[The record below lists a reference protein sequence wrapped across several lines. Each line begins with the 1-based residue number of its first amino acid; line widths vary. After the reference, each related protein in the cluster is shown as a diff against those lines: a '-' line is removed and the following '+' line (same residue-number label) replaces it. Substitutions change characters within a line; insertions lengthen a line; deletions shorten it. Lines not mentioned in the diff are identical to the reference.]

1 MDRTNRVH
9 WWREHVQMAGR
20 PVMRTK
26 PPRSGLI
33 LGLDYGT
40 SGVRAV
46 LFDTGWQPRGS
57 GEAGYRQLSPR
68 PRWAE
73 QDPVEIYDAGCL
85 TIRRALA
92 DANADPSSVLAVGIS
107 TILATLIAF
116 DSHGEPL
123 TSSWYWADSRSH
135 AEVNELIQA
144 IGADDL
150 YRRTGCGL
158 HPMYSH
164 SKLVW
169 LKKHMPDVFASAA
182 GFGTIKE
189 YILRRLT
196 GEWAVDMSIASGTGI
211 YDTAAKTWHQ
221 EVLAFLGIP
230 TSRLGRL
237 VEGDEMIGRI
247 TDAASAETGLVPG
260 TPVVAGGADG
270 PLASLGTGTVRP
282 GRMTLMIGS
291 SGAVRTITN
300 RPVVDPQR
308 RTWCYYLCRDRWVPG
323 AAINNAGIVAK
334 WAADLLVAEPG
345 GSEAASGV
353 QELER
358 LARSAPAGAGGL
370 LFLPYL
376 TGERSPYWNADAR
389 GVLFGLAIEHGPAHI
404 ARAAFEGVGFRMRTN
419 LDVMEELVGPA
430 TKLLAAGGFTRS
442 EFWVQLQADM
452 LQRRLTVTDAEQASA
467 FGAAYLAGMHLGV
480 NRSLEEIDSL
490 VRPLREVEPDPTN
503 AGLYDRLYALYTD
516 LYHRL
521 APKFAEIA
529 SLQEDSAGERPA

>member
-1 MDRTNRVH
+1 MFTRPGGGQGAPMPADNRH
-9 WWREHVQMAGR
+9 
-20 PVMRTK
+20 P
-26 PPRSGLI
+26 GLV

-46 LFDTGWQPRGS
+46 LFDTGWQPQGS
-57 GEAGYRQLSPR
+57 GNASYRQLSPR

-73 QDPVEIYDAGCL
+73 QDPVEIYDAGCRA
-85 TIRRALA
+85 IRRAIA
-92 DANADPSSVLAVGIS
+92 DANADPSSVLAVGVS

-116 DSHGEPL
+116 DPNGAPL
-123 TSSWYWADSRSH
+123 TNSWYWADSRSH
-135 AEVNELIQA
+135 GEVDELVNA
-144 IGADDL
+144 IGADAL
-150 YRRTGCGL
+150 YRCTGCGL

-164 SKLVW
+164 SKLLW
-169 LKKHMPDVFASAA
+169 LKRHMPDVFAGAA

-211 YDTAAKTWHQ
+211 YDVAAKTWYQ
-221 EVLAFLGIP
+221 DVLDFLEIP
-230 TSRLGRL
+230 TSRVGRL
-237 VEGDEMIGRI
+237 VEGDEMIGRVSE
-247 TDAASAETGLVPG
+247 AASAETGLAAG

-291 SGAVRTITN
+291 SGAVRTIAR
-300 RPVVDPQR
+300 RPVVDDQR

-323 AAINNAGIVAK
+323 AAINNAGIVAN
-334 WAADLLVAEPG
+334 WTSGLLFG
-345 GSEAASGV
+345 GDGDSEAATGV

-358 LARSAPAGAGGL
+358 LARSAPTGAGGL
-370 LFLPYL
+370 VFLPYL

-389 GVLFGLAIEHGPAHI
+389 GVLFGLAINHGPAHV

-419 LDVMEELVGPA
+419 LQVMEELVGPA
-430 TKLLAAGGFTRS
+430 TQILAAGGFTKS
-442 EFWVQLQADM
+442 DFWVQLLSDM

-467 FGAAYLAGMHLGV
+467 LGAAYLAGLHLGI
-480 NRSLEEIDSL
+480 NGSLEEIDSV

-503 AGLYDRLYALYTD
+503 AGVYDRLYALYTD
-516 LYHRL
+516 VYHRL
-521 APKFAEIA
+521 APRFADIA
-529 SLQEDSAGERPA
+529 SLQEDSAGEEPV

>member
-1 MDRTNRVH
+1 MPADS
-9 WWREHVQMAGR
+9 
-20 PVMRTK
+20 
-26 PPRSGLI
+26 PRSGLI

-46 LFDTGWQPRGS
+46 LFDTNWQPRGS

-73 QDPVEIYDAGCL
+73 QDPVEIYDAGCHA
-85 TIRRALA
+85 IRQAIA
-92 DANADPSSVLAVGIS
+92 AANADPSTVLAVGVS

-116 DSHGEPL
+116 DRNGSPL
-123 TSSWYWADSRSH
+123 TTSWYWADSRSH
-135 AEVNELIQA
+135 GEVDELVKA
-144 IGADDL
+144 IGADAL

-164 SKLVW
+164 SKLLW
-169 LKKHMPDVFASAA
+169 LKRHMPDIFASAA

-211 YDTAAKTWHQ
+211 YDTSAKTWYPD
-221 EVLAFLGIP
+221 VLDFLEIP

-237 VEGDEMIGRI
+237 VEGDEMVGRI
-247 TDAASAETGLVPG
+247 STAASAETGLTGG

-291 SGAVRTITN
+291 SGAVRTIAE

-308 RTWCYYLCRDRWVPG
+308 RTWCYYLCNDRWVPG
-323 AAINNAGIVAK
+323 AAINNAGIVAQ
-334 WAADLLVAEPG
+334 WASELLFG
-345 GSEAASGV
+345 GANRSEASSGV

-358 LARSAPAGAGGL
+358 LARTAPAGAGGL
-370 LFLPYL
+370 VFLPYL

-389 GVLFGLAIEHGPAHI
+389 GVLFGLAINHGPAHV

-419 LDVMEELVGPA
+419 LEVMEELVGPA
-430 TKLLAAGGFTRS
+430 TQLLAAGGFTKS
-442 EFWVQLQADM
+442 DFWVQLQADM

-467 FGAAYLAGMHLGV
+467 FGAAYLAGLHLGV
-480 NRSLEEIDSL
+480 NRSLEEIDS
-490 VRPLREVEPDPTN
+490 VVQPLREVEPDPTD
-503 AGLYDRLYALYTD
+503 AGLYDRMYRLYTD
-516 LYHRL
+516 IYHRL
-521 APKFAEIA
+521 VPKFTEIA
-529 SLQEDSAGERPA
+529 SLQEDSAGEPPA

>member
-1 MDRTNRVH
+1 MTTESR
-9 WWREHVQMAGR
+9 
-20 PVMRTK
+20 
-26 PPRSGLI
+26 RSGLI

-46 LFDTGWQPRGS
+46 LFDLSWRPHGVGT
-57 GEAGYRQLSPR
+57 AGCRQFSPR

-73 QDPVEIYDAGCL
+73 QDPIEIYDAGCQA
-85 TIRRALA
+85 IRRALA
-92 DANADPSSVLAVGIS
+92 DAQADPSSVLAVGVS

-116 DSHGEPL
+116 DRNGSPL
-123 TSSWYWADSRSH
+123 TSSWYWADSRSYG
-135 AEVNELIQA
+135 EVDELVQA
-144 IGADDL
+144 IGADAL
-150 YRRTGCGL
+150 YQRTGCGL

-164 SKLVW
+164 SKLLW
-169 LKKHMPDVFASAA
+169 LKRHVPDVFAGAA

-196 GEWAVDMSIASGTGI
+196 GEWTVDMSIASGTGI
-211 YDTAAKTWHQ
+211 YDTGAKTWYQ
-221 EVLAFLGIP
+221 DVLDFLGIT

-247 TDAASAETGLVPG
+247 STAASAETGLAAG

-291 SGAVRTITN
+291 SGAVRTIAR
-300 RPVVDPQR
+300 RPVVDRQR

-323 AAINNAGIVAK
+323 AAINNAGIVAQ
-334 WAADLLVAEPG
+334 WTSGLLLGEAG
-345 GSEAASGV
+345 RSEAESGV
-353 QELER
+353 QRLER

-370 LFLPYL
+370 VFLPYL

-389 GVLFGLAIEHGPAHI
+389 GVLFGLAIDHGPAHV

-419 LDVMEELVGPA
+419 LEVMEELVGPA
-430 TKLLAAGGFTRS
+430 TQLLAAGGFIRS
-442 EFWVQLQADM
+442 DFWVQLQADM

-467 FGAAYLAGMHLGV
+467 FGAAYLAGLHLGI

-503 AGLYDRLYALYTD
+503 AGLYDRVYGLYTD
-516 LYHRL
+516 VYHRL
-521 APKFAEIA
+521 VDQFTEISA
-529 SLQEDSAGERPA
+529 LQEDSAGERPA